1 MTVIPLCPFDE
12 LVDGTSRRF
21 PLDQMALAVVRIGD
35 EVFCIND
42 RCSHEDFSLSEGEVL
57 VEEKELECARHGA
70 TFRLDDGTP
79 CSFPATTGVA
89 TYHVAVRDG
98 MVEVTLP

>member
-57 VEEKELECARHGA
+57 VEEKELECALSLIHI
-70 TFRLDDGTP
+70 
-79 CSFPATTGVA
+79 
-89 TYHVAVRDG
+89 
-98 MVEVTLP
+98 